1 MNDNVSALATL
12 FAHYPETF
20 MDLYRQS
27 VGGPP
32 SKVAIKERDQDCPIP
47 SRRSDNHMPQ
57 TQINNRQKK
66 NLCRLEIFLKWLSI
80 DIICI
85 SKGHVKKAD
94 FFQYS
99 GTVKV
104 QLLQTILKCF
114 VHKVAQPFCLLVA
127 FRRQLLALA

>member
-20 MDLYRQS
+20 MDLYRQA

-66 NLCRLEIFLKWLSI
+66 NLRRLEIFLKWLSI

>member
-1 MNDNVSALATL
+1 
-12 FAHYPETF
+12 

-66 NLCRLEIFLKWLSI
+66 KSPPIRNIP
-80 DIICI
+80 
-85 SKGHVKKAD
+85 
-94 FFQYS
+94 QM
-99 GTVKV
+99 
-104 QLLQTILKCF
+104 
-114 VHKVAQPFCLLVA
+114 A
-127 FRRQLLALA
+127 FN